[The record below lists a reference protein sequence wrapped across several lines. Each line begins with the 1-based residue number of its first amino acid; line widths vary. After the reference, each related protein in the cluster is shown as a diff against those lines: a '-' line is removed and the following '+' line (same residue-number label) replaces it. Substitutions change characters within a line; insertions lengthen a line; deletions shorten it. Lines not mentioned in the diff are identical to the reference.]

1 MNAFFV
7 AISLKRQVYIDPN
20 GGVQLVTWH
29 ANKRSSFVAFYASV
43 DFYEGDKCSE
53 QIYFKMHLNNSN
65 VWTHGRTF

>member
-29 ANKRSSFVAFYASV
+29 ADERASFVAFYASV
-43 DFYEGDKCSE
+43 DFYEGDKFSK
-53 QIYFKMHLNNSN
+53 QII
-65 VWTHGRTF
+65 